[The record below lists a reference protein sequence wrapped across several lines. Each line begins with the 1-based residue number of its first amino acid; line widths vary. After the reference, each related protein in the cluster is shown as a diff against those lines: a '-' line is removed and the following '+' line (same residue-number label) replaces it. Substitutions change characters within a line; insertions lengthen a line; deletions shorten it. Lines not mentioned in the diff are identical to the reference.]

1 LHPFY
6 LVYLDENG
14 EILSN
19 HLNVKNTLDI
29 LRIIAKGKEEPIKK
43 VYELFN
49 KETKDGKKMDKY
61 SNLLSEAIQS
71 ILNVKDEGDINSL
84 FSTGGTTALIND
96 IKGLEDFE
104 LITFMVIK

>member
-1 LHPFY
+1 
-6 LVYLDENG
+6 
-14 EILSN
+14 
-19 HLNVKNTLDI
+19 
-29 LRIIAKGKEEPIKK
+29 
-43 VYELFN
+43 
-49 KETKDGKKMDKY
+49 MDKY

-84 FSTGGTTALIND
+84 FSVGGTTALIND